1 MLDRLVGKVQR
12 QRAQLGD
19 YCKSLSVEGLDK
31 VRGSGNEG
39 KNESERGFDM
49 MRDERERRISSS
61 VSNFYGH

>member
-19 YCKSLSVEGLDK
+19 YCKSLSEGLDK

-39 KNESERGFDM
+39 KNESERGFDT
-49 MRDERERRISSS
+49 MRDERERRIRILG
-61 VSNFYGH
+61 V